1 MVSIWPIGSVQF
13 KRSAAAA
20 SESIVVAD
28 AVANSRLWP
37 LTRTESSRSRG
48 SPGPV
53 RVYAWWMP
61 PVRGLTDIERRQV
74 RAAIVAE
81 LTRAEEQA
89 ASLSRQFEE
98 IVGAA
103 ELSNTDDEHDPE
115 GSTIAFE
122 RSQVSALLNQAGHDV
137 AALQLTLTSVDDH
150 DFGLCE
156 RCAGPIGFERLVALP
171 ATHRC
176 VECAR

>member
-1 MVSIWPIGSVQF
+1 MDTRTSSAKRVSITTA
-13 KRSAAAA
+13 RSGA
-20 SESIVVAD
+20 S
-28 AVANSRLWP
+28 
-37 LTRTESSRSRG
+37 SSLCAPATRSRDT
-48 SPGPV
+48 PGPV

-61 PVRGLTDIERRQV
+61 QVRGLTDVERRNV

-81 LTRAEEQA
+81 LTRAEQQA
-89 ASLSRQFEE
+89 ASLSRQFEN
-98 IVGAA
+98 IVGSA

-115 GSTIAFE
+115 GTTIAFE
-122 RSQVSALLNQAGHDV
+122 RSQVSALLSQAERDV
-137 AALQLTLTSVDDH
+137 AALQLTLAGVDDH
-150 DFGLCE
+150 DFGVCE